1 MLFHGKVGVVRVLTS
16 LRVHKALFHL
26 FQFDNVPL
34 FIRNNTSGNVYWGII
49 TVMGVHVWDNLVRK
63 KERKRERKKDKERRI
78 ERK

>member
-34 FIRNNTSGNVYWGII
+34 FIRKNTSGNVYWGII
-49 TVMGVHVWDNLVRK
+49 TVMGVHVWDNFPLRQVGSALNTNFRQ
-63 KERKRERKKDKERRI
+63 
-78 ERK
+78 